1 MKVYTMTFHWATN
14 YGAVLQAYALQ
25 HYLESQGYEAE
36 IINYVPKRF
45 KKTFGR
51 CLLSNPK
58 KYKANFQ
65 EWKKEKAIK
74 IFRKKYLHLTRIYST
89 HDELLSAEWENATY
103 ICGSDQIWNSYF
115 TLQGEGGVTLAYYLD
130 FVPANARKI
139 SYAASF
145 GMMSFD
151 PTMAA
156 VVTKAIKDFN
166 KISVRESS
174 AIKML
179 QGIGFSATLV
189 CDPVFL
195 ISSED
200 WENMRPS
207 SRRKVNGIFKYML
220 HQPCEDNEQISKYIV
235 SAFGDMYVSGESF
248 SVGEWLNAIFQA
260 EMVVTNSFHAVAFS
274 LIFHRPF
281 IAIVQEGNGMNDRL
295 TTLLSSVG
303 LLDRIVDKFEEEK
316 LSSLITKSI
325 NWNDVEEKI
334 KQMRMLGIEFL
345 RLALEEI

>member
-14 YGAVLQAYALQ
+14 YGAVLQSYALQ
-25 HYLESQGYEAE
+25 HYLESQGYEVE
-36 IINYVPKRF
+36 IINYVPKRL
-45 KKTFGR
+45 KKTFWR

-58 KYKANFQ
+58 KHKANFQ

-74 IFRKKYLHLTRIYST
+74 NFREKYLHLTRIYST
-89 HDELLSAEWENATY
+89 HNELLADEWESTTY

-151 PTMAA
+151 PTTAA
-156 VVTKAIKDFN
+156 VVTKAIKDFD
-166 KISVRESS
+166 KISVREGS
-174 AIKML
+174 AVKML
-179 QGIGFSATLV
+179 QEIGFFATLV

-195 ISSED
+195 ISSGD
-200 WENMRPS
+200 WGNMRAS
-207 SRRKVNGIFKYML
+207 SGKEVNGVFKYML
-220 HQPCEDNEQISKYIV
+220 HQPCEESERISKYII
-235 SAFGDMYVSGESF
+235 SAFGDMYFAVESF
-248 SVGEWLNAIFQA
+248 SVEEWLNAIFEA

-295 TTLLSSVG
+295 TTLLRSVG
-303 LLDRIVDKFEEEK
+303 LEDRIVDKFNKEK
-316 LSSLITKSI
+316 LSSLIKESI
-325 NWNDVEEKI
+325 DWGNVEEKI
-334 KQMRMLGIEFL
+334 QEIKTHGIEFL
-345 RLALEEI
+345 KSALEEL